1 MADQDVPS
9 WPPPTLSPALP
20 VAQYKNERK
29 MFEEIEWTK
38 TQDYLLKAV
47 PYMFDFS

>member
-1 MADQDVPS
+1 MHYNMMNILTKRMADQDVPS

-29 MFEEIEWTK
+29 MLEEIDWTK
-38 TQDYLLKAV
+38 TQD
-47 PYMFDFS
+47 